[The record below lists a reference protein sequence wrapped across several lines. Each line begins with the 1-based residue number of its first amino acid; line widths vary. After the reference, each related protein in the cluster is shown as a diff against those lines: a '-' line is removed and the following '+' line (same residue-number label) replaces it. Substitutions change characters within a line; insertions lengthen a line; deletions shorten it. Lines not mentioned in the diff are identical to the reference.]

1 MWVDISDMPGEAR
14 IGRRRRVS
22 LARSTCFRRLIVFKG
37 TGSFFAGLQAGYDYM
52 LPNRFVIGA
61 EADASF
67 PSIQNPDG
75 ISIGGTSTFSSP
87 VGPESYSE
95 TVLSS
100 GTLRGRI
107 GYAPGNWLL
116 YATGGFAWTYDQLT
130 LTQLA
135 TGTTDMPF
143 LWRLGWAAG
152 AGVEVPVAPHWTA
165 SIQYLYTDYGR
176 SNVLFANAGQRFD
189 SDLSLQELRAGLNYR
204 FGDDA
209 AAGNRVAARHQTR
222 TSSIFTVRPRS
233 LGRVIR
239 RFDLPIKGPT
249 ACPAAA
255 RVAKPGMRRCM
266 PVCACGT
273 GRSYG

>member
-1 MWVDISDMPGEAR
+1 MTDRQGC
-14 IGRRRRVS
+14 RRRRCLDESAAANGSVRVRLVGPLRRRPPRLRLGKLELDDRRPVS
-22 LARSTCFRRLIVFKG
+22 LARSTCFSDLTSSREREAFSRDCKP
-37 TGSFFAGLQAGYDYM
+37 DYNYV

-67 PSIQNPDG
+67 PSIQNPEG

-87 VGPESYSE
+87 LGPESYSE

-165 SIQYLYTDYGR
+165 SIQYLYTDYGH
-176 SNVLFANAGQRFD
+176 SNALFANAGQRFD
-189 SDLSLQELRAGLNYR
+189 SDLSLQELRAGLNYQ
-204 FGDDA
+204 FGDDGLRRTVSA
-209 AAGNRVAARHQTR
+209 PTTGPGHRQFSRSDYVHLAGL
-222 TSSIFTVRPRS
+222 SGISIS
-233 LGRVIR
+233 L
-239 RFDLPIKGPT
+239 
-249 ACPAAA
+249 
-255 RVAKPGMRRCM
+255 
-266 PVCACGT
+266 
-273 GRSYG
+273 